1 MVMNNDFKKFS
12 TKLLEGLPLRNKEV
26 ILRRFGLTES
36 QKMETLEA
44 IGKDYKITRERVRQ
58 IENDSLKRLKE
69 KIKNSKIEPDF
80 KELEAYISSVLKQYG
95 NVRKE
100 SKLLADLTAEKNKNF
115 AYFIL
120 SLSPLFQ
127 RLDEGNS
134 CYSVWTSSKETL
146 ALARSLCQSFEEKFQ
161 SLGKTLT
168 EQEVF
173 DIYEKELKSQFKE
186 PLTKE
191 AFFSYLEI
199 CCHLAKTVD
208 QKWGLVSWAEVS
220 PKTIK
225 DKIGM
230 VLKSENKPLHFQD
243 ISQLIEQLNG
253 KLEKV
258 KKMSPHIQ
266 TVHNELIKN
275 NNFVLV
281 GRGMYA
287 LKEWGYEPGQVKDI
301 IVKVLKDASQPLA
314 KDEIIQAVAKQ
325 RAVKES
331 TILSSLRNKNLFGK
345 DESGKYQ
352 VREA

>member
-1 MVMNNDFKKFS
+1 MDNDFKKFS
-12 TKLLEGLPLRNKEV
+12 SKLLEGFPLRNKEV
-26 ILRRFGLTES
+26 VLRRFGLTES

-58 IENDSLKRLKE
+58 IENDSLKKLKE
-69 KIKNSKIEPDF
+69 KIKTPKIESEF
-80 KELEAYISSVLKQYG
+80 KNLESYISAVLKQYG
-95 NVRKE
+95 GIRRE
-100 SKLLADLTAEKNKNF
+100 DKLLANLTAEKNKNF

-127 RLDEGNS
+127 RLDEGNG
-134 CYSVWTSSKETL
+134 CYSVWTSNKETFEL
-146 ALARSLCQSFEEKFQ
+146 AKSLCQSFEVKFQ
-161 SLGKTLT
+161 KLEKTLT

-173 DIYEKELKSQFKE
+173 DIYEKELKTQFNISFA
-186 PLTKE
+186 KE

-199 CCHLAKTVD
+199 CCRLAKTVD

-230 VLKSENKPLHFQD
+230 VLKCENKPLHFQD
-243 ISQLIEQLNG
+243 ISRLIEQLNG
-253 KLEKV
+253 RLENV

-287 LKEWGYEPGQVKDI
+287 LKEWGYESGQVKDI
-301 IVKVLKDASQPLA
+301 IAKALKDASQPLT
-314 KDEIIQAVAKQ
+314 KEEIIQIVAKQ

-331 TILSSLRNKNLFGK
+331 TVLSSLRNKNLFGK
-345 DESGKYQ
+345 DESGRYQ
-352 VREA
+352 IREA

>member
-1 MVMNNDFKKFS
+1 MNNDFKKFS
-12 TKLLEGLPLRNKEV
+12 SKLLEGLPLRNKEV
-26 ILRRFGLTES
+26 VLRRFGLTES

-58 IENDSLKRLKE
+58 IENDSLKKLKE
-69 KIKNSKIEPDF
+69 KIKTPKIEPDF
-80 KELEAYISSVLKQYG
+80 KELESHISAVLKQYG
-95 NVRKE
+95 DVRKE
-100 SKLLADLTAEKNKNF
+100 DKLLADLTAGKNKNF

-127 RLDEGNS
+127 RFDEGAG
-134 CYSVWTSSKETL
+134 CYSVWTSNKEALDL
-146 ALARSLCQSFEEKFQ
+146 AKSLCQAFEGKFQ
-161 SLGKTLT
+161 GLGKTLT

-173 DIYEKELKSQFKE
+173 DIYEKEIKLQFNRS
-186 PLTKE
+186 LAKE
-191 AFFSYLEI
+191 ALFSYLET
-199 CCHLAKTVD
+199 CCRLAKTVD

-230 VLKSENKPLHFQD
+230 VLKRENKPLHFQD
-243 ISQLIEQLNG
+243 ISRLIEQLNG
-253 KLEKV
+253 KLENV
-258 KKMSPHIQ
+258 RKMSPHIQ

-301 IVKVLKDASQPLA
+301 ILKVLKDASQPLA
-314 KDEIIQAVAKQ
+314 KEEIIQAVAKQ

-331 TILSSLRNKNLFGK
+331 TVLSSLRNKNLFGK

>member
-1 MVMNNDFKKFS
+1 MNNDFKKFS
-12 TKLLEGLPLRNKEV
+12 SRLLEGLPLRNKEV
-26 ILRRFGLTES
+26 VLRRFGLTES

-58 IENDSLKRLKE
+58 IENDSLKKLKE
-69 KIKNSKIEPDF
+69 KIKNPKIEPDF
-80 KELEAYISSVLKQYG
+80 KELESYISATLKRYG
-95 NVRKE
+95 GVRRE
-100 SKLLADLTAEKNKNF
+100 DNLLASLAAGENKNF
-115 AYFIL
+115 AYFFL

-127 RLDEGNS
+127 RFDEGAG
-134 CYSVWTSSKETL
+134 CYSVWTSSPENLEL
-146 ALARSLCQSFEEKFQ
+146 AKSLCRTFEEKFQ
-161 SLGKTLT
+161 NSGITLS
-168 EQEVF
+168 EREVV
-173 DIYEKELKSQFKE
+173 DVYEKELKPRFNVSLAQ
-186 PLTKE
+186 E
-191 AFFSYLEI
+191 AIFSYLEI
-199 CCHLAKTVD
+199 CCRLAKTID

-230 VLKSENKPLHFQD
+230 VLKRENKPLHFQD
-243 ISQLIEQLNG
+243 ISYLIEQLNG
-253 KLEKV
+253 KLENV

-301 IVKVLKDASQPLA
+301 IAKVLKDASRPLA
-314 KDEIIQAVAKQ
+314 KEEIIQAVAKQ

-331 TILSSLRNKNLFGK
+331 TVLSGLRNKNLFGK
-345 DESGKYQ
+345 DEFGKYQ